1 MSHFSFASIN
11 QYLRVGLLFL
21 FIYLGMEYLLPL
33 VWPFLIGAFLA
44 KCLYPITCK
53 LHRRTSIPMG
63 VISLALVGGLVL
75 IIGILIVLLGGHIL
89 GHIQDLAWY
98 GNWVEAEVAQLVDSC
113 MEQVEALW
121 GVERQQ
127 IEIFVMNHVNVA
139 IDHIQVNLVPHVMEE
154 SYSYAKWI
162 FAAIATVVVTVVA
175 TLLIAKDYE
184 VMRSYAY
191 AHPELRSLMGVVKK
205 VGVVFRIFLKSQ
217 LIIMGIITII
227 CTIGYCFIEP
237 SVAIY
242 LGIIT
247 GLLDAIPFIGTG
259 IILIPLALIYVI
271 EGQML
276 KAILSLL
283 FYIISS
289 LVRDYLEPKL
299 IGERLGYLPIIILL
313 TIYLGIQI
321 YGIAGIVLGPISFM
335 LVNEINTLIES
346 YKNHTN
352 KEES

>member
-1 MSHFSFASIN
+1 MSRFSFASIN
-11 QYLRVGLLFL
+11 QYLRVVLLFL
-21 FIYLGMEYLLPL
+21 VIYLGMEYILPL

-44 KCLYPITCK
+44 KCLYPITCNV
-53 LHRRTSIPMG
+53 HRKTSIPMG
-63 VISLALVGGLVL
+63 IISLVLVGGLVL
-75 IIGILIVLLGGHIL
+75 LIGILVFLLGGQIL
-89 GHIQDLAWY
+89 GHIQNLALY
-98 GNWVEAEVAQLVDSC
+98 GNWLDSEVDQLVNAC

-139 IDHIQVNLVPHVMEE
+139 IDHIQVNFVPHVMEE

-205 VGVVFRIFLKSQ
+205 VGLVFRIFLKSQ
-217 LIIMGIITII
+217 LIIMGIITAI
-227 CTIGYCFIEP
+227 CTVGYCFIEP

-271 EGQML
+271 EGQIG
-276 KAILSLL
+276 KAILSIIL
-283 FYIISS
+283 YVISS

-321 YGIAGIVLGPISFM
+321 YGIPGIVLGPISFM
-335 LVNEINTLIES
+335 LVNEINTLVEN
-346 YKNHTN
+346 YKNPKS